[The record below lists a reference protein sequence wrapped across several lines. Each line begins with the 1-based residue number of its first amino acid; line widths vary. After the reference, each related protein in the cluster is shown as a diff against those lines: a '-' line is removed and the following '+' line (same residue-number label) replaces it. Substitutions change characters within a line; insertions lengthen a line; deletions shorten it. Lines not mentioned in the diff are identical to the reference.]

1 VCVLRRRR
9 GYRIAATHNS
19 LDEIA
24 RAADKDVG
32 EVAQSI
38 ERSKELISGL
48 HRVIS
53 SGASLIMSRE
63 MDRVGALT
71 LKPSLHSPLL
81 ETR

>member
-1 VCVLRRRR
+1 M
-9 GYRIAATHNS
+9 THNS

-32 EVAQSI
+32 EVAQSV

-48 HRVIS
+48 HRGIS
-53 SGASLIMSRE
+53 SGASLIMPRE
-63 MDRVGALT
+63 TGGVGALT